1 MKRDLDVTLKELIA
15 AQRMIAE
22 FKAAS
27 STSQDEL
34 VAAQERAS
42 RIESELSATHEREAL
57 RDGELVEARKRATT
71 LEAELLVLRERNA
84 FTEAELAQAH
94 ERAMLKEAGVEAELK
109 AAQERASRAEDLE
122 NGLAD
127 AFIDGFEEFQGKA
140 SGAFPGIDFSG
151 LVPADGSERGS
162 DDVED
167 DEEEV
172 EDDHEST

>member
-1 MKRDLDVTLKELIA
+1 
-15 AQRMIAE
+15 MIAE

-27 STSQDEL
+27 STSRDEL
-34 VAAQERAS
+34 VVAQERAS
-42 RIESELSATHEREAL
+42 RLEYELSATHEREAL

-71 LEAELLVLRERNA
+71 LEAELLALRERNA

-94 ERAMLKEAGVEAELK
+94 DRVMLKEAGAEAELK
-109 AAQERASRAEDLE
+109 AAQERASRSEEDLE

-127 AFIDGFEEFQGKA
+127 AFIDGFEEFRGKA